1 MNEHAWIQFWKYVLI
16 AGLGS
21 YAVLA
26 LIIIPCGA
34 RDIYR
39 LFQKLDRREAEEPSE
54 D

>member
-16 AGLGS
+16 VGLGS

-34 RDIYR
+34 RDVYR
-39 LFQKLDRREAEEPSE
+39 LFQKLDRQETEDQSE